1 VQSVAIRSRDEKR
14 ISNIGSRPGRP
25 RHDVVRW
32 QDRFA
37 DGNELQIS
45 VTGRELYS
53 QLGDCQFMLM
63 EFAPQSMSVVQTSLN
78 NNKNKMLHE
87 KCKDEVIYN
96 FKTSK

>member
-25 RHDVVRW
+25 RHDVVQW

-45 VTGRELYS
+45 ITGRELFS
-53 QLGDCQFMLM
+53 QLGDCQFLLM
-63 EFAPQSMSVVQTSLN
+63 EFAPQSKSAVQTSLN
-78 NNKNKMLHE
+78 NNKKKKSYMKSE
-87 KCKDEVIYN
+87 KTK
-96 FKTSK
+96 